1 MYYFRLLSNDQAIIS
16 DTSTKKNC
24 TSIYTKTIQQQNTLS
39 TASIFLAYLR
49 NRVLQAMITIAA
61 FSSNSFEYTYQ
72 Y

>member
-1 MYYFRLLSNDQAIIS
+1 M
-16 DTSTKKNC
+16 
-24 TSIYTKTIQQQNTLS
+24 YTKTIQQQNSLS